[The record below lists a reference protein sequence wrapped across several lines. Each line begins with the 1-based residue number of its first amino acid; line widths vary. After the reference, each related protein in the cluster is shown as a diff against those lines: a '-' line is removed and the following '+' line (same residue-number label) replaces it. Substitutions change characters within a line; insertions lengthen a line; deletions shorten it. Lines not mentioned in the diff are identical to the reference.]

1 MIAYVFVVRRSLP
14 LLALLLVAMSL
25 SACAS
30 GSKAR
35 IPTAGEV
42 DADKYLFERG
52 TEALQK
58 KHWLEAREYFRK
70 LVDTYPR
77 STFREEAKIGVGD
90 SFLGEGRVDSLILG
104 ANEFREF
111 LTYFPLDENNH
122 IAQYKLAL
130 CQAKQVLSPQRDQ
143 TATRDALR
151 ELDTFVR
158 NYPRS
163 PLMPDA
169 LKLQR
174 ETRDLLSESEFLVG
188 QFYFRIRNY
197 PGAVQRLR
205 GVLEADPGYTNR
217 DAVYFVLAESLSR
230 MLQPGQAKSYYEM
243 LVAEFKESAYLLKAR
258 ERLVELEAVPA
269 VPPKTGP
276 GGAGS

>member
-1 MIAYVFVVRRSLP
+1 
-14 LLALLLVAMSL
+14 
-25 SACAS
+25 
-30 GSKAR
+30 
-35 IPTAGEV
+35 
-42 DADKYLFERG
+42 
-52 TEALQK
+52 
-58 KHWLEAREYFRK
+58 
-70 LVDTYPR
+70 
-77 STFREEAKIGVGD
+77 
-90 SFLGEGRVDSLILG
+90 
-104 ANEFREF
+104 
-111 LTYFPLDENNH
+111 
-122 IAQYKLAL
+122 
-130 CQAKQVLSPQRDQ
+130 
-143 TATRDALR
+143 
-151 ELDTFVR
+151 
-158 NYPRS
+158 
-163 PLMPDA
+163 MPDA

-217 DAVYFVLAESLSR
+217 DAAYFVLAESLSR

-243 LVAEFKESAYLLKAR
+243 LVAEFKESAYLLKAK